1 MKTADKIIVLDRDG
15 VINIDSDDY
24 IKSLEEWIP
33 IAGSIQAIATL
44 TQLGYK
50 IFIATNQ
57 SGIGRGYYDMA
68 TLNSMH
74 ERLEKLVSEQGGKIA
89 GIVYCPH
96 IPSDHCAC
104 RKPKVGML
112 DQIQKKFKV
121 DLKGHPFVGDSL
133 KDLEVAESFGCEGI
147 LVKTGK
153 GIQTLAVD
161 SDLVKKTR
169 VFNDLEN
176 FVASL
181 TIKTDNLRS

>member
-1 MKTADKIIVLDRDG
+1 MKIADKIIVLDRDG

-33 IAGSIQAIATL
+33 IPGSIKAIATL
-44 TQLGYK
+44 YQLGYK

-57 SGIGRGYYDMA
+57 SGIGRGYYDLA

-74 ERLEKLVSEQGGKIA
+74 DRLESLVSDLGGEIA

-96 IPSDHCAC
+96 IPADQCTC

-112 DQIQKKFKV
+112 DQIQKKFHV

-153 GIQTLAVD
+153 GMQTLAAE
-161 SDLVKKTR
+161 SKLVTKTN
-169 VFNDLEN
+169 VFNDLEH
-176 FVASL
+176 FVSDL
-181 TIKTDNLRS
+181 ITKTD